1 MKTLTAL
8 VLFIGLVHLS
18 PARAGEG
25 QVSAPNVVAPV
36 TTAESAATS
45 TTTTATANTATTP
58 AQTLGAQ
65 PQPSLVGMAMPFLIM
80 LGIMYF
86 LMIRPQQKRMKEHQ
100 SLMKGLK
107 KGDQVV
113 TSAGIF
119 GTIADVDDKTVMLDV
134 SKNVSLKV
142 LKSQVN
148 QVVTG
153 NIPEI
158 R

>member
-1 MKTLTAL
+1 MKTFTAL
-8 VLFIGLVHLS
+8 ALFIGLVHLS
-18 PARAGEG
+18 PALAGEG
-25 QVSAPNVVAPV
+25 QVSAPNVVAPA
-36 TTAESAATS
+36 TTAESAATAATAGTS
-45 TTTTATANTATTP
+45 TTTAAP

-65 PQPSLVGMAMPFLIM
+65 QQPNLMGMAMPFLIM

-100 SLMKGLK
+100 SLMSGLK

-119 GTIADVDDKTVMLDV
+119 GTISDLDEKTVMLDV
-134 SKNVSLKV
+134 SKNVSMKV

-153 NIPEI
+153 PVREI
-158 R
+158 Q